1 MHVSQPASN
10 GLTRSA
16 TNASTS
22 AFEHGRKSSVEQ
34 HRKTGSTSSLADPN
48 APVEGWRAVLTIVL
62 RYGASR
68 RQRERIEEGVELM
81 ATRLGEG
88 GGSRSAEG
96 GSRSAE
102 GQSEARE
109 GDRRPAGD
117 DDAMSEGSAGVESM
131 VEDVKKRGGRELLKY
146 VKGLIG

>member
-1 MHVSQPASN
+1 MHISQPAAN

-16 TNASTS
+16 TNAS
-22 AFEHGRKSSVEQ
+22 EHGRKSSVEQ

-48 APVEGWRAVLTIVL
+48 APVEGWRAVLMIVL

-68 RQRERIEEGVELM
+68 RQRERIEEGVELV
-81 ATRLGEG
+81 ATRLGE

-102 GQSEARE
+102 GRSGATE
-109 GDRRPAGD
+109 GETRPD
-117 DDAMSEGSAGVESM
+117 EDAMSEDSAGVESM

>member
-88 GGSRSAEG
+88 GESRSAEG

-102 GQSEARE
+102 GPSGVGE
-109 GDRRPAGD
+109 GETRPD
-117 DDAMSEGSAGVESM
+117 EDAMSEDSAGVESM